1 MHDNVGAAAQVLG
14 DVGINL
20 EQMQDIN
27 MDINLADHNN
37 LAVNDEGVDQMEM
50 EVVQNW
56 VPQHPEQPQDTITF
70 DQSGCTA
77 NYLRAT
83 GPDIHLSVEEILV
96 GAQMLVDTS
105 SSEDSSVVSSVRN
118 ANVVVPSFI
127 IKACQ
132 NLPFH
137 SLPVLKVWKEDI
149 QKAIVPIYPVMDA
162 ILIKLWAALFGD
174 KLVSV
179 QGQAP
184 ATSGLGPVSFP
195 TVVSRRPGSKTP
207 LVDTLVH
214 RSSRL
219 NPEAVGGVQVVK
231 IKEPTPKRRKKI
243 VTVIDLENPPKT
255 MAEADGQ
262 IPLDVLHEWATSCG
276 VSPSELSEDAL
287 MEGHVNDQD

>member
-1 MHDNVGAAAQVLG
+1 MSA
-14 DVGINL
+14 
-20 EQMQDIN
+20 
-27 MDINLADHNN
+27 
-37 LAVNDEGVDQMEM
+37 
-50 EVVQNW
+50 
-56 VPQHPEQPQDTITF
+56 
-70 DQSGCTA
+70 
-77 NYLRAT
+77 
-83 GPDIHLSVEEILV
+83 
-96 GAQMLVDTS
+96 DTS

-118 ANVVVPSFI
+118 ANVVVPPFI

-207 LVDTLVH
+207 LVDTLVR